1 MKKTL
6 IILLMCFAFV
16 AGHAQNKAV
25 RKAESYLKKG
35 ELAQA
40 KEQIDQA
47 VAHEKT
53 SDDAKTYYIKG
64 QVYSA
69 IATAE
74 DEQVQNLASE
84 SLQEATKAYQKAMEL
99 EGKETSTYYVFSE
112 QGIDQL
118 WGQFL
123 NTAIAV
129 YNDSTRSED
138 PTRFDES
145 LTYLDK
151 ALAVKPQDSVTNMV
165 AGIIA
170 QDKGDRDRAAEYFY
184 TVVENEQASPEVIN
198 SLISYERD
206 EKENFEKAR
215 ELIKA
220 AQEQFPDEVNF
231 KKQEVSLLLKM
242 GKTAEAKEELK
253 AAIEAEPTNADLYF
267 NLGYLNEQLEDKQ
280 AAIEAYKKAMEVDPS
295 HANAAYN
302 LAVIHYTRAADL
314 VKEANNLG
322 ISAADRKKEKELLK
336 NSKIRFEEALP
347 YLEKALELH
356 PENRTMMEITMIA
369 YDHAGHKE
377 RAKELQKQVDS
388 LPAPAEN

>member
-1 MKKTL
+1 MKKSL

-53 SDDAKTYYIKG
+53 SDDAKTYYTKG
-64 QVYSA
+64 QVYAA

-84 SLQEATKAYQKAMEL
+84 PLQEATKAYQKAMDL

-129 YNDSTRSED
+129 YNDSTRLED

-165 AGIIA
+165 AGIVA

-184 TVVENEQASPEVIN
+184 TLVENEQASPEVIN

-215 ELIKA
+215 ELIKT
-220 AQEQFPDEVNF
+220 AQEQYPDEVNF

-242 GKTAEAKEELK
+242 GKTAEAKEELE

-267 NLGYLNEQLEDKQ
+267 NLGYLNEELEDKE
-280 AAIEAYKKAMEVDPS
+280 AAIEAYKKAMEVDPN

-314 VKEANNLG
+314 ISEANNLG
-322 ISAADRKKEKELLK
+322 ISAADRKKEQELLK
-336 NSKIRFEEALP
+336 KSKERFEEALP
-347 YLEKALELH
+347 YLDKALELH
-356 PENRTMMEITMIA
+356 PENRTIMEITMIA
-369 YDHAGHKE
+369 YDRAGQKE
-377 RAKELQKQVDS
+377 RAQELQKQVDS
-388 LPAPAEN
+388 LPPPAEN